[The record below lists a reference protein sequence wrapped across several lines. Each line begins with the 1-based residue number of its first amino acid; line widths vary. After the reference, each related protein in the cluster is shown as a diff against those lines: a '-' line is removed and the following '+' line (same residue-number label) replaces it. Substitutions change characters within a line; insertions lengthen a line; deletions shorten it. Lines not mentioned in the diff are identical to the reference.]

1 MRDDDLCYMSAE
13 EAILR
18 FKNLS
23 LSPVE
28 LLDAIIARASSIS
41 DTVNPFADCYF
52 DEARDKAKKSEALYV
67 NKNSKIGALEGILC
81 SQDICEIAENV
92 PLLALIN
99 ENNVCEMTSP
109 HVQRLIDAG
118 ANLFARTTIPEFAW
132 LFTTQ
137 SRM

>member
-41 DTVNPFADCYF
+41 DTVNPFEIVILMKRETRRRSRKHYMLTKIRKQALS
-52 DEARDKAKKSEALYV
+52 KAS
-67 NKNSKIGALEGILC
+67 
-81 SQDICEIAENV
+81 
-92 PLLALIN
+92 LL
-99 ENNVCEMTSP
+99 
-109 HVQRLIDAG
+109 
-118 ANLFARTTIPEFAW
+118 
-132 LFTTQ
+132 Q
-137 SRM
+137 SRIFVRLRKTYHCWLSNQ

>member
-41 DTVNPFADCYF
+41 DTVNPFGDCYF

-67 NKNSKIGALEGILC
+67 NKNSKIGALEGILLQ
-81 SQDICEIAENV
+81 SRIFVRLQENV
-92 PLLALIN
+92 PAGSLIN

-109 HVQRLIDAG
+109 HVRD
-118 ANLFARTTIPEFAW
+118 
-132 LFTTQ
+132 
-137 SRM
+137 